1 VHYPIFS
8 STRNALF
15 KTTLSGSRVAL
26 CLSLLALSGAAL
38 SASPASGTHPGSSAI
53 SSVESTPGH
62 VKLDDAVAVRNALA
76 GQSAGTSDMP
86 PSLRERIRNFAHE
99 HFGKNEASGSAATG
113 DGRDRTF
120 AFAIPATHG
129 LLYRSSTHLLTVNA
143 SLTGE
148 EHPDSIQLHKTI
160 TGPRGHQLVIAPDA
174 KAKGYVQTIDLIE
187 LATGGKQTS
196 ARGHLKLSPEAFA
209 KADGNFAIVLVCNLR
224 PPYLT
229 DRHEHNDPTDEEPTD
244 ITMRTST
251 LHASIEAVWLIDQQ
265 DGTVLAKGLHL
276 GK

>member
-1 VHYPIFS
+1 MHYPKLN
-8 STRNALF
+8 STMKRIAPG
-15 KTTLSGSRVAL
+15 GSCLAL
-26 CLSLLALSGAAL
+26 CLTLLA
-38 SASPASGTHPGSSAI
+38 ASGTALAAPPSSSTHAGSSAVT
-53 SSVESTPGH
+53 SVESTPGH

-76 GQSAGTSDMP
+76 GQPTSSADTST
-86 PSLRERIRNFAHE
+86 SLRERIRNFAHD
-99 HFGKNEASGSAATG
+99 HFGKNEASATLAA
-113 DGRDRTF
+113 DADRERTF

-129 LLYRSSTHLLTVNA
+129 LLYRSNTHVLTVNA

-148 EHPDSIQLHKTI
+148 EHPDAIQLHKTI
-160 TGPRGHQLVIAPDA
+160 TGPRGNQLVIAPDA

-187 LATGGKQTS
+187 LTTGTRQTS

-209 KADGNFAIVLVCNLR
+209 KADGNFAIVLVCNLE

-251 LHASIEAVWLIDQQ
+251 LHANVEAVWLINQQ
-265 DGTVLAKGLHL
+265 DGTILAKGLRL
-276 GK
+276 AK